1 MTAAAAGAM
10 PAPRPSVIS
19 GFWPIIRGLVFAVI
33 AFVIGALLAMA
44 IRTATGAPAWNPN
57 EHSAQLSSN
66 TNPPTEQIVTLGFLF
81 AVPAWLIGVGFL
93 ETVIRPWFG
102 YKPKPIVTDWRRYL
116 TTSEDHK
123 VIGLQYLATFVVVL
137 LTAGVGAML
146 MRIQL
151 SQPDNQFLT
160 PDIYNRVMSFHGIAM
175 ISVAVAAVMGS
186 FGNYLVPIMIG
197 ARDMAFPRLNAL
209 SFWLIPVVIVSLF
222 LSELLGGW
230 DSGWTAYPPLSAK
243 NASGQIMFNLAII
256 TFGLSSILGGINFI
270 VTTVKMRAPGMGWG
284 RLPIFVWSVFCAAFI
299 ATFFTQF
306 FAASLTMVLLDRIVG
321 TNFFVGQGGAPLL
334 YEHTFWF
341 YSHPAVYIFVLPG
354 FGMALEVLA
363 HLSRKPLFAYRWTV
377 AGFIGILGLSGIVW
391 AHHMFVS
398 GMPNALLGPFLV
410 TTELI
415 SIPTGLVFL
424 SALGTIWMGRLWLT
438 TPMLFALG
446 FTFNFLIGGV
456 TGIFLADVPTDVSL
470 HDTYFVV
477 AHFHYTIIG
486 GEIFSLFAAFYFWFP
501 KMTGRMLSERL
512 GKINFWMMFIFFNTT
527 FLPMFWAGLHGMNR
541 RIATYQNDLAAV
553 NLWISINAFLLG
565 SSFLVFTINVL
576 WALLSGRAPRA
587 AANPW
592 KARTLEW
599 LVPSPPPVE
608 NFPATPIVVGSPY
621 GYGTGGRPHAVFGL
635 AGASEEE
642 VIA

>member
-1 MTAAAAGAM
+1 MTAAVAGAT
-10 PAPRPSVIS
+10 PAHRPSVIS
-19 GFWPIIRGLVFAVI
+19 GFVPIIRGLIFAVI
-33 AFVIGALLAMA
+33 GFTIGALVAMG
-44 IRTATGAPAWNPN
+44 IRLATGAPAWAPT
-57 EHSAQLSSN
+57 QTSSVG
-66 TNPPTEQIVTLGFLF
+66 TIPSTEQIVTLGFIF
-81 AVPAWLIGVGFL
+81 AVPAWLMGVGFWGT
-93 ETVIRPWFG
+93 TVRQWLG
-102 YKPKPIVTDWRRYL
+102 YKVNPVPTDWRRYL

-151 SQPDNQFLT
+151 SQPANQFMT
-160 PDIYNRVMSFHGIAM
+160 PDTYNRIMSFHGIAM
-175 ISVAVAAVMGS
+175 VSVAVAAVMGS
-186 FGNYLVPIMIG
+186 FGNYFVPIMIG

-209 SFWLIPVVIVSLF
+209 SFWLVPVVIVSLF
-222 LSELLGGW
+222 LSEFLGGW
-230 DSGWTAYPPLSAK
+230 DSGWTAYPPLSVK
-243 NASGQIMFNLAII
+243 NAAGQVMFNLAII
-256 TFGLSSILGGINFI
+256 VFGLSSIFGGINFI
-270 VTTVKMRAPGMGWG
+270 VTVVKMRAPGMTWG
-284 RLPIFVWSVFCAAFI
+284 RVPIFVWSVFSAAFL

-306 FAASLTMVLLDRIVG
+306 FAASLTMVLLDRVVG
-321 TNFFVGQGGAPLL
+321 TNFFIGQGGAPLL

-363 HLSRKPLFAYRWTV
+363 HLSRKPLFAYRWAV
-377 AGFIGILGLSGIVW
+377 AAFIGIVGMSGIVW

-398 GMPNALLGPFLV
+398 GMPSALLGPFLV

-415 SIPTGLVFL
+415 SIPTGLIFL
-424 SALGTIWMGRLWLT
+424 SALGTVWMGRLWLT

-486 GEIFSLFAAFYFWFP
+486 GEIFALFAAFYFWFP

-512 GKINFWMMFIFFNTT
+512 GKVHFWMMFIFFNLT

-541 RIATYQNDLAAV
+541 RIATYQSDLAQV
-553 NLWISINAFLLG
+553 NLFISISAFLLG
-565 SSFLVFTINVL
+565 ASFIFFVFNVL
-576 WALLSGRAPRA
+576 RALLWKKAPRA
-587 AANPW
+587 EANPW

-599 LVPSPPPVE
+599 LVSSPPPVE
-608 NFPATPIVVGSPY
+608 NFPSTPIVVGSPY
-621 GYGTGGRPHAVFGL
+621 GYGTGGRPHAVFGI
-635 AGASEEE
+635 AGASDEE
-642 VIA
+642 VPA

>member
-1 MTAAAAGAM
+1 MTAVAAGAV

-19 GFWPIIRGLVFAVI
+19 GFFPIVRGLVFAVI
-33 AFVIGALLAMA
+33 GFAIGASLAMA
-44 IRTATGAPAWNPN
+44 IRVATGAPAWSPT
-57 EHSAQLSSN
+57 ETSAYGTIPS
-66 TNPPTEQIVTLGFLF
+66 TEQIVTLGFIV
-81 AVPAWLIGVGFL
+81 AVLGWLMGVGFL
-93 ETVIRPWFG
+93 DTVVRGWLG
-102 YKPKPIVTDWRRYL
+102 YKNKPVVADWRRYL
-116 TTSEDHK
+116 TVSEDHK

-137 LTAGVGAML
+137 LTAGVGAMM

-151 SQPDNQFLT
+151 SEPSNTFLT
-160 PDIYNRVMSFHGIAM
+160 PDLYNRVMSFHGIAM

-186 FGNYLVPIMIG
+186 FGNYFVPIMIG

-222 LSELLGGW
+222 LSEFLGGW
-230 DSGWTAYPPLSAK
+230 DSGWTAYPPLSVR
-243 NASGQIMFNLAII
+243 NAAGQVVFNLAII
-256 TFGLSSILGGINFI
+256 TFGVSSILGGINFI
-270 VTTVKMRAPGMGWG
+270 VTVIKMRAPGMGWG
-284 RLPIFVWSVFCAAFI
+284 RVPIFVWSVFCAAWI

-306 FAASLTMVLLDRIVG
+306 FASSLTMVLLDRIVG

-377 AGFIGILGLSGIVW
+377 AGFVGILGLSGIVW

-424 SALGTIWMGRLWLT
+424 SALGTVWMGRLWLT

-486 GEIFSLFAAFYFWFP
+486 GEIFALFAAFYFWFP

-512 GKINFWMMFIFFNTT
+512 GKIHFWMMFIFFNTT

-541 RIATYQNDLAAV
+541 RIATYQNDLATV
-553 NLWISINAFLLG
+553 NLFISINAFLLG
-565 SSFLVFTINVL
+565 SSFIFFVFNVL
-576 WALLSGRAPRA
+576 RALLSKKTPRA
-587 AANPW
+587 EANPW
-592 KARTLEW
+592 RARTLEW

-608 NFPATPIVVGSPY
+608 NFPSTPFVVGSPY
-621 GYGTGGRPHAVFGL
+621 GYGSGGRPHAVFGL
-635 AGASEEE
+635 AGASDEE
-642 VIA
+642 VTA

>member
-1 MTAAAAGAM
+1 MTAAAAGAV

-19 GFWPIIRGLVFAVI
+19 GFWPIIRGLVFALI
-33 AFVIGALLAMA
+33 GFGIGASLAIA
-44 IRTATGAPAWNPN
+44 IRLATGAHAWDPN
-57 EHSAQLSSN
+57 ETSKYGTIPS
-66 TNPPTEQIVTLGFLF
+66 TEQIVTLGFIF
-81 AVPAWLIGVGFL
+81 AVPGWLIGVGFL
-93 ETVIRPWFG
+93 DTVIRGWLG
-102 YKPKPIVTDWRRYL
+102 YKNKPVVTDWRRYL
-116 TTSEDHK
+116 TTCEDHK

-137 LTAGVGAML
+137 LTAGVGAMM

-151 SQPDNQFLT
+151 SQPDNTFLT
-160 PDIYNRVMSFHGIAM
+160 PDLYNRLMSFHGIAM

-186 FGNYLVPIMIG
+186 FGNYFVPIMIG

-222 LSELLGGW
+222 LSEALGGW
-230 DSGWTAYPPLSAK
+230 DSGWTAYPPLSVR
-243 NASGQIMFNLAII
+243 NASGQVMFNLAII

-270 VTTVKMRAPGMGWG
+270 VTIIKMRAPGMGWG
-284 RLPIFVWSVFCAAFI
+284 RVPIFVWSIFCAAWI

-306 FAASLTMVLLDRIVG
+306 FAASLTMVLLDRVVG

-377 AGFIGILGLSGIVW
+377 AGLVGIVGLSGIVW

-424 SALGTIWMGRLWLT
+424 SALGTVWMGRLWLT

-486 GEIFSLFAAFYFWFP
+486 GEIFALFAAFYFWFP

-512 GKINFWMMFIFFNTT
+512 GKIHFWMMFIFFNTT

-541 RIATYQNDLAAV
+541 RIATYQNDLATV
-553 NLWISINAFLLG
+553 NLFISINAFLLG
-565 SSFLVFTINVL
+565 SSFIFFVFNVL
-576 WALLSGRAPRA
+576 RALLSKKAPRA
-587 AANPW
+587 EANPW
-592 KARTLEW
+592 RARTLEW
-599 LVPSPPPVE
+599 LVSSPPPVE
-608 NFPATPIVVGSPY
+608 NFPAAPIVVGSPY
-621 GYGTGGRPHAVFGL
+621 GYGIGGRPHAVFGL

-642 VIA
+642 VMA